1 MKFSQT
7 PIPGAYVIDIDK
19 KEDERG
25 FFARSF
31 CAKEFS
37 CHGLETN
44 FIQINNSLSV
54 KKGTLRG
61 LHYQLAPM
69 QEVKVI
75 RCIKGK
81 IYDVIVDIREDSLT
95 FGHSFGVELSEENKT
110 MLYVPK
116 GCAHG
121 FITLED
127 NSELFYLVS
136 EYYSPQ
142 LERGIRWD
150 DPEFSIKWPISPCVI
165 SERDLSHPNFATKK
179 SLCQA

>member
-1 MKFSQT
+1 MKFRET
-7 PIPGAYVIDIDK
+7 MLPGAYVIDLDK

-31 CAKEFS
+31 CQKEFGL
-37 CHGLETN
+37 HGLETN
-44 FIQINNSLSV
+44 FVQINNSLSA

-69 QEVKVI
+69 QEVKIV
-75 RCIKGK
+75 RCIRGK
-81 IYDVIVDIREDSLT
+81 IYDLILDIRQDSKT
-95 FGHSFGVELSEENKT
+95 FGHSFGIELSEENKT
-110 MLYVPK
+110 MLYIPK

-121 FITLED
+121 FMTLED

-136 EYYSPQ
+136 QYYSPE

-150 DPEFSIKWPISPCVI
+150 DPEFSIKWPNTPTII
-165 SERDLSHPNFATKK
+165 SERDLWHKDFSTSHE
-179 SLCQA
+179 LCKI